1 MLLRCTYSSIRQLTR
16 RNSNRTVHNAPDHLP
31 PNSIKAFSTIFQK
44 PKPKPI
50 PFWKTLTPLSNG
62 WNTRSFSSGRMADV
76 EEMLA
81 ELQKEEEREK
91 REKEE
96 RKEQRLAEGK
106 GNGDEDD
113 QEEEKDEEEED
124 YMGLGEI
131 VEEDVKEDEQEDEEY
146 DNPWDIDDTDDED
159 ERFSRKAQQI
169 RKEDFDKKF
178 QKYQDL
184 LKSFRDSGS
193 FDEAYAFMDRIDRFE
208 AKHFA
213 LSNEYKVVGWL
224 INRLKEATGKD
235 RFMLLMKTQRALK
248 QLEWKEAFDPQN
260 PANWGV
266 IKQDDAPS
274 AEDLEQAEKEKKE
287 HIEGQAA
294 ATDNEDED
302 LSDEEDKEEILRD
315 KLRSIDKEIKKKLA
329 DMELSFGKE
338 SRELEEEIKDLVER
352 KKSLMEK
359 KKQPLYRKGFD
370 AKLIDVNRTCKVTK
384 GGQIASYTAMVVCG
398 NFNGVVGY
406 AKGKGAAVPVAIQRA
421 YAKSFQNLHY
431 VERYE
436 EHTIPHAIQTKFKK
450 TKIYLWPGAIGTGMR
465 ANSTIESVLYLAGY
479 KNVKSKVIGSRHP
492 HNTVKALFKALN
504 MIETPKD
511 IQEKFGRSV
520 VESHLLK

>member
-1 MLLRCTYSSIRQLTR
+1 MLLRCTSSSIRQLTS
-16 RNSNRTVHNAPDHLP
+16 RNTNHTVHIAHDHP
-31 PNSIKAFSTIFQK
+31 PPYSIKAFSTIFQK
-44 PKPKPI
+44 LKPI
-50 PFWKTLTPLSNG
+50 PIWKTPTPLYNG
-62 WNTRSFSSGRMADV
+62 WNARSFSSGRLADV

-91 REKEE
+91 KQKEE

-106 GNGDEDD
+106 DDGDEED
-113 QEEEKDEEEED
+113 QEEKDDEEED

-131 VEEDVKEDEQEDEEY
+131 VEEDVKENEQEDDEY

-169 RKEDFDKKF
+169 RKEEFDKKF

-184 LKSFRDSGS
+184 LKSFSNSGS
-193 FDEAYAFMDRIDRFE
+193 FDEAYAFMNRIDRFE

-224 INRLKEATGKD
+224 INRLKQATGKE

-274 AEDLEQAEKEKKE
+274 TEDLEEAEKEKKE
-287 HIEGQAA
+287 QIEGQAP
-294 ATDNEDED
+294 ATDHEDED
-302 LSDEEDKEEILRD
+302 LSDEEDKQEILRD
-315 KLRSIDKEIKKKLA
+315 KLRSIDKDIKKKLA

-338 SRELEEEIKDLVER
+338 SRELEEEIKELVEL

-398 NFNGVVGY
+398 NFHGVVGY
-406 AKGKGAAVPVAIQRA
+406 GKGKGGAVPVAIQRA

-520 VESHLLK
+520 VESYLLK